1 MIMVNWLKLTG
12 LNTDEKVLVNMDTVN
27 LIREGDTKGSTLFF
41 NEGSV
46 DVNED
51 MKEIEELLRKLNG

>member
-1 MIMVNWLKLTG
+1 MVNWLKLTG
-12 LNTDEKVLVNMDTVN
+12 LNTDDKVLVNMDTVN

>member
-1 MIMVNWLKLTG
+1 MVNWLKLTG

>member
-1 MIMVNWLKLTG
+1 MVNWLKLTE
-12 LNTDEKVLVNMDTVN
+12 LKTNEKVLVNMDTVN
-27 LIREGDTKGSTLFF
+27 LIREGDTKGSTLLF

-51 MKEIEELLRKLNG
+51 MKELEDLLRSML

>member
-1 MIMVNWLKLTG
+1 MVNWLKLTG
-12 LNTDEKVLVNMDTVN
+12 LNTDDKVLVNMDTVN

-46 DVNED
+46 EVNED

>member
-1 MIMVNWLKLTG
+1 MVNWLKLTG

-27 LIREGDTKGSTLFF
+27 LIREGDNKGSTLFF

-51 MKEIEELLRKLNG
+51 MKEIEELLRKLNGC